1 MIVSKFSVI
10 ICYNCVIKIKGYVI
24 ILNEMSLQE
33 QFSAFCKKNNPKDME
48 EAVDYFAFF
57 GGLDIQVNT
66 NLPLEELIE
75 ELILDEYKYYRN
87 IVADITTS
95 DPLLQSIMSGAATGD
110 RRTNST
116 FRRANVSFNNGMEC
130 VEELRDEGALRLE
143 SSVHN
148 LTNQTGY
155 GEISKRIIISTPF
168 LRFWFAF
175 ISPIFKG
182 IRDGDYTEFFE
193 NFKNRKDEFRNFIFE
208 QLCHEFLKLQFKEID
223 PVYSIG
229 RYWDDEGEVELV
241 AKTNSS
247 RIIAGSCS
255 YTNGKVKKSLLTK
268 LQHECEDIQ
277 LNVDIYVLFAKRG
290 FSNEL
295 KALKGESLRLFT
307 ARSLKILV

>member
-1 MIVSKFSVI
+1 M
-10 ICYNCVIKIKGYVI
+10 N
-24 ILNEMSLQE
+24 LQE

-48 EAVDYFAFF
+48 EAIDYFTFF

-66 NLPLEELIE
+66 NVPIEELIE

-87 IVADITTS
+87 IVADITTA
-95 DPLLQSIMSGAATGD
+95 DPLLQAIMSGVAAGD
-110 RRTNST
+110 RRTNSS
-116 FRRANVSFNNGMEC
+116 FRRANVSFKNGMEC
-130 VEELRDEGALRLE
+130 VEELREEGALKVE

-155 GEISKRIIISTPF
+155 GEISKRLIITTPF

-182 IRDGDYTEFFE
+182 IRDGDYSEFFE
-193 NFKNRKDEFRNFIFE
+193 NFKNRKGEFRDFVFE
-208 QLCHEFLKLQFKEID
+208 QLSHEFLKVQFKETD

-241 AKTNSS
+241 AKTNSG
-247 RIIAGSCS
+247 RIIAGACS
-255 YTNGKVKKSLLTK
+255 YSNTKAKKTLLSR
-268 LQHECEDIQ
+268 LQDECEDIQ
-277 LNVDIYVLFAKRG
+277 LNVDIFVLFAKKG

-295 KALKGESLRLFT
+295 KAMKGENLRLFT
-307 ARSLKILV
+307 SRSFKILV

>member
-1 MIVSKFSVI
+1 M
-10 ICYNCVIKIKGYVI
+10 N
-24 ILNEMSLQE
+24 LQE
-33 QFSAFCKKNNPKDME
+33 QFSAFCKKNNPKDIE
-48 EAVDYFAFF
+48 EAIEYFTFF

-66 NLPLEELIE
+66 NLPIEELIE

-95 DPLLQSIMSGAATGD
+95 DPLLQAIMSGVAIGD
-110 RRTNST
+110 RRTNSS
-116 FRRANVSFNNGMEC
+116 FRRANVSFKNGMEY
-130 VEELRDEGALRLE
+130 VEELREEGALKLE

-155 GEISKRIIISTPF
+155 GEISKRLIITTPF

-193 NFKNRKDEFRNFIFE
+193 NLKNRKDEFRNFIFE
-208 QLCHEFLKLQFKEID
+208 QLSHEFLKAQFKESD

-241 AKTNSS
+241 AKTNSGK
-247 RIIAGSCS
+247 IIAGACS
-255 YTNGKVKKSLLTK
+255 YTNGKVKKSLLSK
-268 LQHECEDIQ
+268 LQDECEDIQ
-277 LNVDIYVLFAKRG
+277 LNVDTFVLFAKKG

-295 KALKGESLRLFT
+295 KSLKGEGLKLYT
-307 ARSLKILV
+307 ARSFKILI